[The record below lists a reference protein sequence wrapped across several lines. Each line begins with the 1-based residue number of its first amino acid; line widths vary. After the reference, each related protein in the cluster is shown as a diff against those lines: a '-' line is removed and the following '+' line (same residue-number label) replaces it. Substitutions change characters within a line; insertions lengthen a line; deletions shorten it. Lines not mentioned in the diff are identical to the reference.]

1 MSNSQINLPKTAFS
15 MKANLPAR
23 EPEILE
29 YWQKINLYRELR
41 NSSKGKEKFVLH
53 DGPPYANGNIHMGTA
68 LNKILKDIIVKFHQ
82 MDGKD
87 SIYVPGWDCHGLPI
101 EWKIEEQYK
110 KNKKNKND
118 VPIVEFRKE
127 CRLFAEKWIEV
138 HKGQFKRLGVVGDWE
153 NYYSTMSFDAE
164 AQIVRELGKFL
175 KEGSLYRGFKPV
187 LWSTVEKTALADA
200 EVERVLSMADGA
212 LLLIDSAE
220 GVMPQTKFVLSKA
233 LKQGLK
239 PIVVINKLDKADQ
252 RANEVL
258 DETFDLFVS
267 LDANEEQLDFPV
279 LYASGRSGWADTEV
293 DGPRENLNP
302 LLDLI
307 LDHVK
312 PAKFEKE
319 KPFAMLST
327 LLYADSFL
335 GRSLVGRITQGTA
348 KANQSIKAINLNGE
362 KVDEGKLTK
371 IFRYEGT
378 KKVPIEVGEAG
389 DIVVIAGL
397 ENANVA
403 DTICDLDVN
412 EPISATPIDPPTMS
426 ITITVNTSPLAGKE
440 GKKLT
445 STQIRDRLL
454 QEAQNNVGITFA
466 ENNGNDSFVVSGRGE
481 LMLEILLTQMRR
493 EGFEMTVSPPKVL
506 YQTDESGKKLEP
518 IEEITMDLD
527 EEYSSKVID
536 SMNRRKGKLIDLKD
550 TGKDKKRLIFHAP
563 TRGLMGYTSRF
574 LTLTKGNGV
583 INRIFHSYGPF
594 EGEMEGRRN
603 GALIAMEQG
612 KAVAFAIFN
621 LQARGE
627 MFVTHNDPVYPG
639 MIVGLSPKPGD
650 MIINVMKGKKLTNM
664 RTQGTDENVVL
675 TPVRKM
681 SIAEQLSMLNTDE
694 ALEITPESCR
704 LRKSILDPH
713 ERKRSEKSGAA
724 A

>member
-1 MSNSQINLPKTAFS
+1 MSQEIRNITIIAHVDHGKTTLIDNLMKQSGSFRENEIVDERLMDSGELEKERGITILAKPASINWKS
-15 MKANLPAR
+15 SR
-23 EPEILE
+23 
-29 YWQKINLYRELR
+29 IN
-41 NSSKGKEKFVLH
+41 
-53 DGPPYANGNIHMGTA
+53 
-68 LNKILKDIIVKFHQ
+68 II
-82 MDGKD
+82 DT
-87 SIYVPGWDCHGLPI
+87 PGHRD
-101 EWKIEEQYK
+101 
-110 KNKKNKND
+110 
-118 VPIVEFRKE
+118 
-127 CRLFAEKWIEV
+127 FA
-138 HKGQFKRLGVVGDWE
+138 
-153 NYYSTMSFDAE
+153 
-164 AQIVRELGKFL
+164 
-175 KEGSLYRGFKPV
+175 
-187 LWSTVEKTALADA
+187 A

-220 GVMPQTKFVLSKA
+220 GVMPQTKFVLAKA

-239 PIVVINKLDKADQ
+239 PIVIINKLDKADQ

-279 LYASGRSGWADTEV
+279 LYASGRSGWADTEI

-302 LLDLI
+302 LLDQI
-307 LDHVK
+307 INHVK
-312 PAKFEKE
+312 PAELDKS

-327 LLYADSFL
+327 LLYSDSFL
-335 GRSLVGRITQGTA
+335 GRSLVGRINQGTA
-348 KANQSIKAINLNGE
+348 KANQAIKAIDLEGN
-362 KVDEGKLTK
+362 KVDQGKLTK

-378 KKVPIEVGEAG
+378 KKVPIDVGEAG

-397 ENANVA
+397 EKANVA
-403 DTICDLDVN
+403 DTICDLVVN
-412 EPISATPIDPPTMS
+412 EPVPATPIDPPTMS

-445 STQIRDRLL
+445 STQIRDRLI

-466 ENNGNDSFVVSGRGE
+466 ENDSNDSFVVSGRGE

-506 YQTDESGKKLEP
+506 FKKDDNGNKLEP
-518 IEEITMDLD
+518 IEEITVDIDD
-527 EEYSSKVID
+527 EFSSKVID

-550 TGKDKKRLIFHAP
+550 TGKDKKRLVFHAP

-583 INRIFHSYGPF
+583 INRIFHDYGSH

-694 ALEITPESCR
+694 ALEITPTSCR
-704 LRKSILDPH
+704 LRKAILDPH
-713 ERKRSEKSGAA
+713 ERKRKEKSGAA

>member
-1 MSNSQINLPKTAFS
+1 MDNNIRNITIIAHVDHGKTTMIDAL
-15 MKANLPAR
+15 MKQSGSFR
-23 EPEILE
+23 ENE
-29 YWQKINLYRELR
+29 
-41 NSSKGKEKFVLH
+41 V
-53 DGPPYANGNIHMGTA
+53 
-68 LNKILKDIIVKFHQ
+68 
-82 MDGKD
+82 
-87 SIYVPGWDCHGLPI
+87 
-101 EWKIEEQYK
+101 IEERLM
-110 KNKKNKND
+110 D
-118 VPIVEFRKE
+118 SGELEKE
-127 CRLFAEKWIEV
+127 RGITILAKPASINWQDSRINIIDTPGHRDFA
-138 HKGQFKRLGVVGDWE
+138 
-153 NYYSTMSFDAE
+153 
-164 AQIVRELGKFL
+164 
-175 KEGSLYRGFKPV
+175 
-187 LWSTVEKTALADA
+187 A

-220 GVMPQTKFVLSKA
+220 GVMPQTKFVLAKT

-239 PIVVINKLDKADQ
+239 PIVIINKLDKPDQ
-252 RANEVL
+252 RAEEVL

-279 LYASGRSGWADTEV
+279 LYASGRSGWASKEV
-293 DGPRENLNP
+293 DGPRENLHP

-307 LDHVK
+307 LEHVQ
-312 PAKFEKE
+312 PDELDSN

-335 GRSLVGRITQGTA
+335 GRSLVGKISQGSA
-348 KANQSIKAINLNGE
+348 KANQKIKAINLQGE
-362 KVDEGKLTK
+362 KVDEGRLTK

-397 ENANVA
+397 EKANVA
-403 DTICDLDVN
+403 DTICDLEIN
-412 EPISATPIDPPTMS
+412 EPIPATPIDPPTMS
-426 ITITVNTSPLAGKE
+426 IKVTVNSSPLAGTE

-445 STQIRDRLL
+445 STQIRDRLIL
-454 QEAQNNVGITFA
+454 EAQNNVGITFS
-466 ENNGNDSFVVSGRGE
+466 ENKNNDTFEISGRGE

-493 EGFEMTVSPPKVL
+493 EGFEMTISPPKVL
-506 YQTDESGKKLEP
+506 FKKDENGNKLEP

-527 EEYSSKVID
+527 EEHSSKVID

-574 LTLTKGNGV
+574 LTLTKGNGI
-583 INRIFHSYGPF
+583 INRIFHSYGKY

-603 GALIAMEQG
+603 GALISMESG

-627 MFVTHNDPVYPG
+627 MFVTHNDPVYVG
-639 MIVGLSPKPGD
+639 MIVGLAPKAGD
-650 MIINVMKGKKLTNM
+650 LQINVMKGKKLTNM

-681 SIAEQLSMLNTDE
+681 SIAEQLSILNTDE
-694 ALEITPESCR
+694 ALEITPKSCR
-704 LRKSILDPH
+704 LRKAILNPH
-713 ERKRSEKSGAA
+713 ERKKSERASASAA
-724 A
+724 

>member
-1 MSNSQINLPKTAFS
+1 MNNSIRNITIIAHVDHGKTTLIDNLMKQSGSFRENEIVDERLMDSGELEKERGITILAKPASINWK
-15 MKANLPAR
+15 
-23 EPEILE
+23 
-29 YWQKINLYRELR
+29 
-41 NSSKGKEKFVLH
+41 NSRV
-53 DGPPYANGNIHMGTA
+53 NIIDT
-68 LNKILKDIIVKFHQ
+68 
-82 MDGKD
+82 
-87 SIYVPGWDCHGLPI
+87 PGHRD
-101 EWKIEEQYK
+101 
-110 KNKKNKND
+110 
-118 VPIVEFRKE
+118 
-127 CRLFAEKWIEV
+127 FA
-138 HKGQFKRLGVVGDWE
+138 
-153 NYYSTMSFDAE
+153 
-164 AQIVRELGKFL
+164 
-175 KEGSLYRGFKPV
+175 
-187 LWSTVEKTALADA
+187 A

-212 LLLIDSAE
+212 LLLIDSTE
-220 GVMPQTKFVLSKA
+220 GVMPQTKFVLAKA
-233 LKQGLK
+233 LRQGLK
-239 PIVVINKLDKADQ
+239 PIVVINKLDKPNQ

-258 DETFDLFVS
+258 EETFDLFVS

-279 LYASGRSGWADTEV
+279 LYASGRSGWASKEL

-307 LDHVK
+307 IDQVK
-312 PAKFEKE
+312 PAEFDKS

-335 GRSLVGRITQGTA
+335 GRSLVGRISQGTA
-348 KANQSIKAINLNGE
+348 KANQQIKAINLQGE
-362 KVDEGKLTK
+362 KVDEGRLTK

-378 KKVPIEVGEAG
+378 KKVTIDVGEAG

-397 ENANVA
+397 KKANVA

-412 EPISATPIDPPTMS
+412 EPIAATPIDPPTMS
-426 ITITVNTSPLAGKE
+426 ITITVNSSPLAGIE

-445 STQIRDRLL
+445 STQIRDRLVL
-454 QEAQNNVGITFA
+454 EAQNNVGITFS
-466 ENNGNDSFVVSGRGE
+466 ENTGKDSFEISGRGE

-506 YQTDESGKKLEP
+506 FKKDDNGNRLEP

-583 INRIFHSYGPF
+583 INRIFHSYGKF
-594 EGEMEGRRN
+594 EGEMEGRKN
-603 GALIAMEQG
+603 GALISMEKG
-612 KAVAFAIFN
+612 KAVAFAIYN

-627 MFVTHNDPVYPG
+627 MFVTHNDSVYAG
-639 MIVGLSPKPGD
+639 MIVGLAPKPGD

-675 TPVRKM
+675 TPIRKM
-681 SIAEQLSMLNTDE
+681 SIAEQLSILNGDE
-694 ALEITPESCR
+694 ALEITPKSCR
-704 LRKSILDPH
+704 LRKAILDPH
-713 ERKRSEKSGAA
+713 ERKKSEKSGAA
-724 A
+724 GDMSPGGMGGIGM

>member
-1 MSNSQINLPKTAFS
+1 MSNNIRNITIIAHVDHGKTTMIDNLMKQSGSFRENEVVDERLMDSGELEKERGITILAKPASIN
-15 MKANLPAR
+15 
-23 EPEILE
+23 
-29 YWQKINLYRELR
+29 W
-41 NSSKGKEKFVLH
+41 
-53 DGPPYANGNIHMGTA
+53 
-68 LNKILKDIIVKFHQ
+68 
-82 MDGKD
+82 KD
-87 SIYVPGWDCHGLPI
+87 SRVNIIDTPGHRD
-101 EWKIEEQYK
+101 
-110 KNKKNKND
+110 
-118 VPIVEFRKE
+118 
-127 CRLFAEKWIEV
+127 FA
-138 HKGQFKRLGVVGDWE
+138 
-153 NYYSTMSFDAE
+153 
-164 AQIVRELGKFL
+164 
-175 KEGSLYRGFKPV
+175 
-187 LWSTVEKTALADA
+187 A

-220 GVMPQTKFVLSKA
+220 GVMPQTKFVLAKA

-279 LYASGRSGWADTEV
+279 LYASGRSGWASKEV
-293 DGPRENLNP
+293 DGPRENLHP

-307 LDHVK
+307 IEHVK
-312 PAKFEKE
+312 PAELDKT

-335 GRSLVGRITQGTA
+335 GRSLVGRISQGTA
-348 KANQSIKAINLNGE
+348 KANQPIKAINLKGE

-397 ENANVA
+397 EKANVA
-403 DTICDLDVN
+403 DTICDPELND
-412 EPISATPIDPPTMS
+412 PIPATPIDPPTMS
-426 ITITVNTSPLAGKE
+426 ITISVNSSPLAGTE

-445 STQIRDRLL
+445 STQIRDRLIS
-454 QEAQNNVGITFA
+454 EAQNNVGITFSQ
-466 ENNGNDSFVVSGRGE
+466 NTNVDSFVISGRGE

-506 YQTDESGKKLEP
+506 FQKDENGDKLEP
-518 IEEITMDLD
+518 IEEITVDLD
-527 EEYSSKVID
+527 EEFSSKIID
-536 SMNRRKGKLIDLKD
+536 SMNRRKGKLLDLKD
-550 TGKDKKRLIFHAP
+550 TGKDKKRLVFHAP

-574 LTLTKGNGV
+574 LTLTKGTGV
-583 INRIFHSYGPF
+583 INRIFHGYGKF
-594 EGEMEGRRN
+594 EGEMDGRKN
-603 GALIAMEQG
+603 GALISMSTG

-627 MFVTHNDPVYPG
+627 MFVTHNDPVYEG
-639 MIVGLSPKPGD
+639 MIVGLTPKPGD
-650 MIINVMKGKKLTNM
+650 MIINVMKGKQLTNM

-675 TPVRKM
+675 TPVRQM

-694 ALEITPESCR
+694 ALEITPKSLR
-704 LRKSILDPH
+704 LRKAILNPH
-713 ERKRSEKSGAA
+713 DRKKSEKSGAA

>member
-1 MSNSQINLPKTAFS
+1 MDSGELEKERGITILAKPASIN
-15 MKANLPAR
+15 
-23 EPEILE
+23 
-29 YWQKINLYRELR
+29 W
-41 NSSKGKEKFVLH
+41 
-53 DGPPYANGNIHMGTA
+53 
-68 LNKILKDIIVKFHQ
+68 
-82 MDGKD
+82 KD
-87 SIYVPGWDCHGLPI
+87 SRINIIDTPGHRD
-101 EWKIEEQYK
+101 
-110 KNKKNKND
+110 
-118 VPIVEFRKE
+118 
-127 CRLFAEKWIEV
+127 FA
-138 HKGQFKRLGVVGDWE
+138 
-153 NYYSTMSFDAE
+153 
-164 AQIVRELGKFL
+164 
-175 KEGSLYRGFKPV
+175 
-187 LWSTVEKTALADA
+187 A

-220 GVMPQTKFVLSKA
+220 GVMPQTKFVLAKA

-239 PIVVINKLDKADQ
+239 PIVIINKLDKADQ

-279 LYASGRSGWADTEV
+279 LYASGRSGWASKEV
-293 DGPRENLNP
+293 DGPRENLHP

-307 LDHVK
+307 IEHVRPAELDK
-312 PAKFEKE
+312 T

-335 GRSLVGRITQGTA
+335 GRSLVGRISQGTA
-348 KANQSIKAINLNGE
+348 KANQPIKAINLKGE

-378 KKVPIEVGEAG
+378 KKVPIEIGEAG

-397 ENANVA
+397 EKANVA
-403 DTICDLDVN
+403 DTICDPELN

-426 ITITVNTSPLAGKE
+426 ITISVNSSPLAGTE

-445 STQIRDRLL
+445 STQIRDRLVS
-454 QEAQNNVGITFA
+454 EAQNNVGITFSQ
-466 ENNGNDSFVVSGRGE
+466 NTNVDSFVISGRGE

-506 YQTDESGKKLEP
+506 FQKDENENKLEP
-518 IEEITMDLD
+518 IEEITVDLD
-527 EEYSSKVID
+527 EEFSSKIID
-536 SMNRRKGKLIDLKD
+536 SMNRRKGKLLDLKD
-550 TGKDKKRLIFHAP
+550 TGKNKKRLVFHAP

-574 LTLTKGNGV
+574 LTLTKGTGV
-583 INRIFHSYGPF
+583 INRIFHGYGKF
-594 EGEMEGRRN
+594 EGEMDGRKN
-603 GALIAMEQG
+603 GALISMSTG

-627 MFVTHNDPVYPG
+627 MFVTHNDPVYEG
-639 MIVGLSPKPGD
+639 MIVGLTPKPGD
-650 MIINVMKGKKLTNM
+650 MIINVMKGKQLTNM

-675 TPVRKM
+675 TPVRQM

-694 ALEITPESCR
+694 ALEITPKSLR
-704 LRKSILDPH
+704 LRKAILNPH
-713 ERKRSEKSGAA
+713 DRKKSEKSGAA

>member
-1 MSNSQINLPKTAFS
+1 MTNNIRNITIIAHVDHGKTTMIDNL
-15 MKANLPAR
+15 MKQSGSFRENEVVDERLMDSGELEKERGITILAKPASIDWHGSR
-23 EPEILE
+23 
-29 YWQKINLYRELR
+29 
-41 NSSKGKEKFVLH
+41 V
-53 DGPPYANGNIHMGTA
+53 NIIDT
-68 LNKILKDIIVKFHQ
+68 
-82 MDGKD
+82 
-87 SIYVPGWDCHGLPI
+87 PGHRD
-101 EWKIEEQYK
+101 
-110 KNKKNKND
+110 
-118 VPIVEFRKE
+118 
-127 CRLFAEKWIEV
+127 FA
-138 HKGQFKRLGVVGDWE
+138 
-153 NYYSTMSFDAE
+153 
-164 AQIVRELGKFL
+164 
-175 KEGSLYRGFKPV
+175 
-187 LWSTVEKTALADA
+187 A

-220 GVMPQTKFVLSKA
+220 GVMPQTKFVLAKA

-279 LYASGRSGWADTEV
+279 LYASGRSGWASKEV
-293 DGPRENLNP
+293 DGPRENLHP

-307 LDHVK
+307 MDHVK
-312 PAKFEKE
+312 PADLDKS

-335 GRSLVGRITQGTA
+335 GRSLVGRISQGTA
-348 KANQSIKAINLNGE
+348 KANQPIKAINLKGE

-378 KKVPIEVGEAG
+378 KKVPIEIGEAG

-397 ENANVA
+397 EKANVA
-403 DTICDLDVN
+403 DTICDPEVN
-412 EPISATPIDPPTMS
+412 DPIPATPIDPPTMS
-426 ITITVNTSPLAGKE
+426 ITVSVNSSPLAGTE

-445 STQIRDRLL
+445 STQIRDRLVT
-454 QEAQNNVGITFA
+454 EAQNNVGITFSQ
-466 ENNGNDSFVVSGRGE
+466 NSNVDSFVISGRGE

-506 YQTDESGKKLEP
+506 YQQDENGNKLEP
-518 IEEITMDLD
+518 IEEITVDLD
-527 EEYSSKVID
+527 EEFSSKIID
-536 SMNRRKGKLIDLKD
+536 SMNRRKGKLLDLKD

-574 LTLTKGNGV
+574 LTLTKGTGV
-583 INRIFHSYGPF
+583 INRIFHGYGKF
-594 EGEMEGRRN
+594 EGEMDGRKN
-603 GALIAMEQG
+603 GALISMATG

-627 MFVTHNDPVYPG
+627 MFVTHNDPVYEG
-639 MIVGLSPKPGD
+639 MIVGLAPKPGD
-650 MIINVMKGKKLTNM
+650 MIINVMKGKQLTNM

-675 TPVRKM
+675 TPVRQM

-694 ALEITPESCR
+694 ALEITPKSLR
-704 LRKSILDPH
+704 LRKAILNPND
-713 ERKRSEKSGAA
+713 RKKNEKSGTPL
-724 A
+724 

>member
-1 MSNSQINLPKTAFS
+1 MKQSGSFRENEVVDERLMDSGELEKERGITILAKPASINWQNS
-15 MKANLPAR
+15 R
-23 EPEILE
+23 
-29 YWQKINLYRELR
+29 
-41 NSSKGKEKFVLH
+41 V
-53 DGPPYANGNIHMGTA
+53 NIIDT
-68 LNKILKDIIVKFHQ
+68 
-82 MDGKD
+82 
-87 SIYVPGWDCHGLPI
+87 PGHRD
-101 EWKIEEQYK
+101 
-110 KNKKNKND
+110 
-118 VPIVEFRKE
+118 
-127 CRLFAEKWIEV
+127 FA
-138 HKGQFKRLGVVGDWE
+138 
-153 NYYSTMSFDAE
+153 
-164 AQIVRELGKFL
+164 
-175 KEGSLYRGFKPV
+175 
-187 LWSTVEKTALADA
+187 A

-220 GVMPQTKFVLSKA
+220 GVMPQTKFVLAKA

-279 LYASGRSGWADTEV
+279 LYASGRSGWASKEV
-293 DGPRENLNP
+293 DGPRENLHP

-307 LDHVK
+307 IEHVK
-312 PAKFEKE
+312 PAALDKD

-335 GRSLVGRITQGTA
+335 GRSLVGRISQGTA
-348 KANQSIKAINLNGE
+348 KANQPIKAINLKGE

-397 ENANVA
+397 EKANVA
-403 DTICDLDVN
+403 DTICDPELND
-412 EPISATPIDPPTMS
+412 PIPATPIDPPTMS
-426 ITITVNTSPLAGKE
+426 ITISVNSSPLAGTE

-445 STQIRDRLL
+445 STQIRDRLVS
-454 QEAQNNVGITFA
+454 EAQNNVGITFSQNA
-466 ENNGNDSFVVSGRGE
+466 NVDSFVISGRGE

-506 YQTDESGKKLEP
+506 FQKDEAGNKLEP
-518 IEEITMDLD
+518 IEEITVDLD
-527 EEYSSKVID
+527 EEYSSKIID
-536 SMNRRKGKLIDLKD
+536 SMNRRKGKLLDLKD
-550 TGKDKKRLIFHAP
+550 TGKDKKRLVFHAP

-574 LTLTKGNGV
+574 LTLTKGTGV
-583 INRIFHSYGPF
+583 INRIFHGYGKF
-594 EGEMEGRRN
+594 EGEMDGRKN
-603 GALIAMEQG
+603 GALISMSTG

-627 MFVTHNDPVYPG
+627 MFVTHNDPVYEG
-639 MIVGLSPKPGD
+639 MIVGLTPKPGD
-650 MIINVMKGKKLTNM
+650 MIINVMKGKQLTNM

-675 TPVRKM
+675 TPVRQM

-694 ALEITPESCR
+694 ALEITPKSLR
-704 LRKSILDPH
+704 LRKAILNPH
-713 ERKRSEKSGAA
+713 DRKKSEKSGAA

>member
-1 MSNSQINLPKTAFS
+1 RENEVIDERLMDSGELEKERGITILAKPASIN
-15 MKANLPAR
+15 
-23 EPEILE
+23 
-29 YWQKINLYRELR
+29 W
-41 NSSKGKEKFVLH
+41 
-53 DGPPYANGNIHMGTA
+53 
-68 LNKILKDIIVKFHQ
+68 
-82 MDGKD
+82 KD
-87 SIYVPGWDCHGLPI
+87 SRVNIIDTPGHRD
-101 EWKIEEQYK
+101 
-110 KNKKNKND
+110 
-118 VPIVEFRKE
+118 
-127 CRLFAEKWIEV
+127 FA
-138 HKGQFKRLGVVGDWE
+138 
-153 NYYSTMSFDAE
+153 
-164 AQIVRELGKFL
+164 
-175 KEGSLYRGFKPV
+175 
-187 LWSTVEKTALADA
+187 A

-220 GVMPQTKFVLSKA
+220 GVMPQTKFVLAKA

-279 LYASGRSGWADTEV
+279 LYASGRSGWASKEV
-293 DGPRENLNP
+293 DGPRENLHP

-307 LDHVK
+307 IEHVK
-312 PAKFEKE
+312 PAELDKT

-335 GRSLVGRITQGTA
+335 GRSLVGRISQGTA
-348 KANQSIKAINLNGE
+348 KANQPIKAINLKGE

-378 KKVPIEVGEAG
+378 KKVPIEIGEAG

-397 ENANVA
+397 EKANVA
-403 DTICDLDVN
+403 DTICDPELN
-412 EPISATPIDPPTMS
+412 EPIPATPIDPPTMS
-426 ITITVNTSPLAGKE
+426 ITISVNSSPLAGTE

-445 STQIRDRLL
+445 STQIRDRLVS
-454 QEAQNNVGITFA
+454 EAQNNVGITFSQNA
-466 ENNGNDSFVVSGRGE
+466 NVDSFVISGRGE

-506 YQTDESGKKLEP
+506 YQKDEAGNKLEP
-518 IEEITMDLD
+518 IEEITVDLD
-527 EEYSSKVID
+527 EEYSSKIID
-536 SMNRRKGKLIDLKD
+536 SMNRRKGKLLDLKD
-550 TGKDKKRLIFHAP
+550 TGKNKKRLVFHAP

-574 LTLTKGNGV
+574 LTLTKGTGV
-583 INRIFHSYGPF
+583 INRIFHGYGKF
-594 EGEMEGRRN
+594 EGEMDGRKN
-603 GALIAMEQG
+603 GALISMSTG

-627 MFVTHNDPVYPG
+627 MFVTHNDPVYEG
-639 MIVGLSPKPGD
+639 MIVGLTPKPGD
-650 MIINVMKGKKLTNM
+650 MIINVMKGKQLTNM

-675 TPVRKM
+675 TPVRQM

-694 ALEITPESCR
+694 ALEITPKSLR
-704 LRKSILDPH
+704 LRKAILNPH
-713 ERKRSEKSGAA
+713 DRKKSEKSGAA